1 VFSELNAPLDHQQQ
15 TRISCASSLT
25 RPVCVAEHP
34 VNLMLL
40 LATLTSMQKRGVTRL
55 TRQVVD
61 TDALHCAYG
70 GIKSS
75 LSGAVSP
82 TVSQTISTE
91 GVNISATGTCFDN
104 AGNSASNTQGGIKI
118 DKTAPSLSLKPF
130 LTPFPND
137 HKYRSFRMADMVTTA

>member
-1 VFSELNAPLDHQQQ
+1 
-15 TRISCASSLT
+15 
-25 RPVCVAEHP
+25 
-34 VNLMLL
+34 
-40 LATLTSMQKRGVTRL
+40 
-55 TRQVVD
+55 VD